1 MFNTR
6 QIFKILFTC
15 LRIFRRDKDFWRI
28 SAEHMSFWRPYCA
41 DDVCDVPIV
50 SAAVA

>member
-1 MFNTR
+1 L
-6 QIFKILFTC
+6 KILFTC
-15 LRIFRRDKDFWRI
+15 LRIFRRAKDSWRI
-28 SAEHMSFWRPYCA
+28 SAEHMSFWRPCCA